1 MARVHGKDLTAH
13 TLNSQTLL
21 VDTIAINYKHSSQ
34 VHDTTTMGDDN
45 VENTPG
51 LIGGDSATIEL
62 FYNNTNTTGTWA
74 FVTNLLGA
82 AATTWSFTDGTR
94 TVSVS
99 VIVESIDGGFKVNDM
114 AKMTVTLRFS
124 GAVTYS

>member
-1 MARVHGKDLTAH
+1 MARLHGKDISAH

-21 VDTIAINYKHSSQ
+21 VDTIAINFKHSAQ

-45 VENTPG
+45 VEFTPG
-51 LIGGDSATIEL
+51 LKGGDSCTLEL
-62 FYNNTNTTGTWA
+62 FYNDTVTTGTWA
-74 FVTNLLGA
+74 FCTNLIGS

-99 VIVESIDGGFKVNDM
+99 AIVEDVSAPFKVNDM
-114 AKMTVTLRFS
+114 VKFTVTLRLS